1 MGRLRVAW
9 LDRVWLDRVEWL
21 DRGRVVN
28 YRLPRDLARLLG
40 YFPVRLG
47 QYGEVSANGFANSGR
62 PEDRVADLNS
72 LAPGS
77 HLCFFFADEAELNR
91 AAAAF
96 VGSGLDEGD
105 QMLYLAGGRSASGA
119 RSSLTES
126 GAATDDHLTSGQLVV
141 RGFSEVY
148 GSADNLDIAEI
159 AGSLRAA
166 AGQSRDDGFPGF
178 RVAAEMEDLV
188 QALGSL
194 ELVRLW
200 ERMCSRVQQEEGFS
214 SVCQYSQRHF
224 DDPAQMNLIAVEHT
238 ARAPTWVPQPL
249 ARFHAIKKPWG
260 LRVAGELDAS
270 NRAAFGRAL
279 QARLAA
285 RPRLRLDVRDLSFI
299 DMGSLADLYESAAKL
314 PWHGRIVLAGAS
326 VQLRQVIEIAEFRH
340 PQVVI
345 ES

>member
-1 MGRLRVAW
+1 
-9 LDRVWLDRVEWL
+9 
-21 DRGRVVN
+21 
-28 YRLPRDLARLLG
+28 
-40 YFPVRLG
+40 
-47 QYGEVSANGFANSGR
+47 VSAKGFANSGG
-62 PEDRVADLNS
+62 PEDRLADLNS

-105 QMLYLAGGRSASGA
+105 QVLYVASDRPASGA

-126 GAATDDHLTSGQLVV
+126 GVATDDHVSSGQLLV
-141 RGFSEVY
+141 RSFSEVY
-148 GSADNLDIAEI
+148 GSADHLDIAEI

-178 RVAAEMEDLV
+178 RVAAEMDDLV

-200 ERMCSRVQQEEGFS
+200 ERMCSRVQREEGFS
-214 SVCQYSQRHF
+214 SVCQYNRSHF

-238 ARAPTWVPQPL
+238 ALAPAWVPQPL
-249 ARFHAIKKPWG
+249 ARFHATKKPWG

-270 NRAAFGRAL
+270 NRAAFGRVL
-279 QARLAA
+279 RARLDTH
-285 RPRLRLDVRDLSFI
+285 PRLRLDVRDMSFI
-299 DMGSLADLYESAAKL
+299 DMGSLADLYESAARL

-326 VQLRQVIEIAEFRH
+326 AQLRQVIEIAGFRH

>member
-1 MGRLRVAW
+1 
-9 LDRVWLDRVEWL
+9 
-21 DRGRVVN
+21 
-28 YRLPRDLARLLG
+28 
-40 YFPVRLG
+40 
-47 QYGEVSANGFANSGR
+47 VSAKGFANSGG
-62 PEDRVADLNS
+62 PEDRLADLNS

-105 QMLYLAGGRSASGA
+105 QVLYVASDRPASGA

-126 GAATDDHLTSGQLVV
+126 GVAADDHVSSGQLLV
-141 RGFSEVY
+141 RSFSEVY
-148 GSADNLDIAEI
+148 GSADHLDIAEI

-178 RVAAEMEDLV
+178 RVAAEMDDLV

-200 ERMCSRVQQEEGFS
+200 ERMCSRVQREEGFS
-214 SVCQYSQRHF
+214 SVCQYNRSHF

-238 ARAPTWVPQPL
+238 ALAPAWVPQPL
-249 ARFHAIKKPWG
+249 ARFHATKKPWG

-270 NRAAFGRAL
+270 NRAAFGRVL
-279 QARLAA
+279 RARLAA
-285 RPRLRLDVRDLSFI
+285 HPRLRLDVRDMSFI
-299 DMGSLADLYESAAKL
+299 DMGSLADLYDSAARL

-326 VQLRQVIEIAEFRH
+326 AQLRQVIEIAGFRH

>member
-1 MGRLRVAW
+1 M
-9 LDRVWLDRVEWL
+9 
-21 DRGRVVN
+21 
-28 YRLPRDLARLLG
+28 
-40 YFPVRLG
+40 
-47 QYGEVSANGFANSGR
+47 SAKGFANSGG
-62 PEDRVADLNS
+62 PEDRLADLNS

-105 QMLYLAGGRSASGA
+105 QVLYVASDRPASGA

-126 GAATDDHLTSGQLVV
+126 GVAADDHVSSGQLLV
-141 RGFSEVY
+141 RSFSEVY
-148 GSADNLDIAEI
+148 GSADHLDIAEI

-178 RVAAEMEDLV
+178 RVAAEMDDLV

-200 ERMCSRVQQEEGFS
+200 ERMCSRVQREEGFS
-214 SVCQYSQRHF
+214 SVCQYNRSHF

-238 ARAPTWVPQPL
+238 ALAPAWVPQPL
-249 ARFHAIKKPWG
+249 ARFHATKKPWG

-270 NRAAFGRAL
+270 NRAAFGRVL
-279 QARLAA
+279 RARLAA
-285 RPRLRLDVRDLSFI
+285 HPRLRLDVRDMSFI
-299 DMGSLADLYESAAKL
+299 DMGSLADLYDSAARL

-326 VQLRQVIEIAEFRH
+326 AQLRQVIEIAGFRH